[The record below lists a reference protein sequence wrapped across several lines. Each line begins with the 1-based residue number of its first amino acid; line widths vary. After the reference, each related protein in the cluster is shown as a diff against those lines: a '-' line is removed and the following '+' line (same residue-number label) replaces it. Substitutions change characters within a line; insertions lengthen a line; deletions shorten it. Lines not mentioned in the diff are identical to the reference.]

1 MGMTESFVYDYGQK
15 SQRICGEEETFHI
28 LQEINHE
35 FIKDNKARQYKHMVR
50 TILLYLHLRIIE

>member
-15 SQRICGEEETFHI
+15 SQRVCGEEETFHI

-35 FIKDNKARQYKHMVR
+35 FVKNNKAIQYKHMVR
-50 TILLYLHLRIIE
+50 MI